1 MGIPVIFA
9 IHQLLI
15 RNNNR
20 ITSPMIEKGG
30 VVEYSLWYDSV
41 DVSVVKMGYESSF
54 DAYVKEVKS
63 KSLREFHSEF
73 PVLVELLGLL

>member
-20 ITSPMIEKGG
+20 ISSPMIEKG

-54 DAYVKEVKS
+54 DAYVREVKS